1 MNQDQP
7 ISLDQARAEFQR
19 LWGYADFRPSQAAI
33 INSLLSQRDAL
44 IVLPTGA
51 GKSICFQLPAILQ
64 TGLTL
69 VISPLIALMENQVAE
84 LRQRHLP
91 AASFHSQLS
100 PRQRQQTLRML
111 EAQALRLLYLSPES
125 LLSQAIWQRLCA
137 PTLKLNGLILDEA
150 HCLVQWGDTFRPTYR
165 RLGAVRPALLKMRP
179 GASMAIAAFTATAD
193 PQTQQTLRTV
203 LRLNQPAI
211 FQQSPHRE
219 NLTLQVQTC
228 WTPKGRRQQG
238 LKLIQAHPGQSG
250 LVYVRSRK
258 TCESLAAWLQK
269 QGHNTVAYH
278 GGLPAPERRQVES
291 NWLKGEIPFV
301 VCTSA
306 FGLGINKPNVRWI
319 LHFHPTLTLP
329 EYVQEVGRG
338 GRDGQPAIALS
349 LISEPTGWLDPEDQ
363 QRRQFFTTQQR
374 SQQAGAFQ
382 LAQTLPKQG
391 DVDTVVSQHRQG
403 AIALALLHTQG
414 KLRWLDPFHYQLCGS
429 GDQQPNLDPNQP
441 VQQMQQYLRTRR
453 CRWRFLLKAFG
464 FTSAAN
470 WRCGHCDNCRSR

>member
-1 MNQDQP
+1 MNQEQP
-7 ISLDQARAEFQR
+7 ISLNQARAEFQR

-33 INSLLSQRDAL
+33 ITSLLTQRDAL

-91 AASFHSQLS
+91 AALFHSQLS

-111 EAQALRLLYLSPES
+111 ETQALRLLYLSPES
-125 LLSQAIWQRLCA
+125 LLSQVIWQRLCD
-137 PTLKLNGLILDEA
+137 PKLKLNGLILDEA

-165 RLGAVRPALLKMRP
+165 RLGAVRPALLKLRP

-193 PQTQQTLRTV
+193 PQTQQTLQTV
-203 LRLNQPAI
+203 LRLKQPAI
-211 FQQSPHRE
+211 FQQSPHRA
-219 NLTLQVQTC
+219 NLNLQVQTC
-228 WTPKGRRQQG
+228 WSPRGRRQQG

-258 TCESLAAWLQK
+258 TSESLAAWLQA
-269 QGHNTVAYH
+269 QGHNTAAYH

-291 NWLKGEIPFV
+291 NWLAGRVPFV

-306 FGLGINKPNVRWI
+306 FGLGINKPDVRWI
-319 LHFHPTLTLP
+319 IHFHPTLTLP
-329 EYVQEVGRG
+329 EYVQEVGRA
-338 GRDGQPAIALS
+338 GRDGNPAIALS
-349 LISEPTGWLDPEDQ
+349 LISEPTGWLDSED
-363 QRRQFFTTQQR
+363 QRRQKFFIDQQR
-374 SQQAGAFQ
+374 SQQAAAIQ
-382 LAQTLPKQG
+382 LAQTLPPQG
-391 DVDTVVSQHRQG
+391 NVDTVADQHRQG
-403 AIALALLHTQG
+403 TIALALLHSQG
-414 KLRWLDPFHYQLCGS
+414 QLRWLDPFCYQLCDS
-429 GDQQPNLDPNQP
+429 PDQQPNLDPNQP
-441 VQQMQQYLRTRR
+441 VQRMKQYLHTQD
-453 CRWRFLLKAFG
+453 CRWQFLLWAFG